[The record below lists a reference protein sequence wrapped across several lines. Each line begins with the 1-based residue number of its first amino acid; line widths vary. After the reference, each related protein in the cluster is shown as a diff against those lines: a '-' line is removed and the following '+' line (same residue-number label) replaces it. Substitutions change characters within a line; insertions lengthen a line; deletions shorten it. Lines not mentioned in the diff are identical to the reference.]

1 MTRNAT
7 NESATRTEVR
17 RLFYRLGEL
26 LEKLDDKSALELVN
40 YAVTS
45 ALYLLKI
52 TKPAK

>member
-1 MTRNAT
+1 MTQNTT

-17 RLFYRLGEL
+17 RLFYRLGDL
-26 LEKLDDKSALELVN
+26 LDKLDDKNALELIN
-40 YAVTS
+40 YTVTS